1 MEENINI
8 QRGGTTVQTQQPQQ
22 TTTSTFNFPTQV
34 ISLPSEGKV
43 YTESNPLSK
52 GTLEI
57 KYLTA
62 REEDILADS
71 NLINKGVV
79 LDKLLESVVVQV
91 GVNPDDLVT
100 GDKNAVYL
108 AARVLGYGPEYDVEI
123 TDPFSNERQK
133 VSIDLTKIQTKDID
147 YSLLNTENRYAFTLP
162 SQTKIVFKFLTHKDE
177 KDITNEIN
185 ALARLTKGKGGSSEV
200 TTRLKYMILSVND
213 NSDRG
218 YVNNW
223 VSNQFLAKDIQAFR
237 AYVKSIS
244 PDLNMKFEFISDVT
258 GETEALDIPFGINFF
273 YPSSGL

>member
-8 QRGGTTVQTQQPQQ
+8 QRGGTGVQTQQPQQ
-22 TTTSTFNFPTQV
+22 TTSTFNFPTQV

-43 YTESNPLSK
+43 YPDSNPLSK

-62 REEDILADS
+62 REEDILADT

-91 GVNPDDLVT
+91 GVNADDLVT

-108 AARVLGYGPEYDVEI
+108 AARVLGYGPEYEVEL
-123 TDPFSNERQK
+123 TDPFSSERQK

-147 YSLLNTENRYAFTLP
+147 YSLLNTENRYAFLLP
-162 SQTKIVFKFLTHKDE
+162 SQTKIIFKLLTHKDE

-258 GETEALDIPFGINFF
+258 GESEALDIPFGINFF
-273 YPSSGL
+273 YPASGL

>member
-8 QRGGTTVQTQQPQQ
+8 QRGGTPVQTQQPQQ
-22 TTTSTFNFPTQV
+22 TTSTFNFPTQV

-43 YTESNPLSK
+43 YAESNPLSK

-91 GVNPDDLVT
+91 GVNADDLVT

-123 TDPFSNERQK
+123 TDPFSSERQK

-147 YSLLNTENRYAFTLP
+147 YSLLNTENRYAFLLP
-162 SQTKIVFKFLTHKDE
+162 SQTKIIFKLLTHKDE

-258 GETEALDIPFGINFF
+258 GESEALDIPFGINFF
-273 YPSSGL
+273 YPASGL

>member
-1 MEENINI
+1 MEENVQI
-8 QRGGTTVQTQQPQQ
+8 QRGAAPTQPQQ
-22 TTTSTFNFPTQV
+22 TTTATFEFPTQV

-43 YTESNPLSK
+43 YDSTNPLSK

-91 GVNPDDLVT
+91 GVNADDLVT

-123 TDPFSNERQK
+123 TDPFSGEKQK

-147 YSLLNTENRYAFTLP
+147 YSLLNTENRYAFVLP
-162 SQTKIVFKFLTHKDE
+162 SQTKIIFKLLTHKDE

-185 ALARLTKGKGGSSEV
+185 ALARLTKGKTNSSEV

-223 VSNQFLAKDIQAFR
+223 VLNQFLAKDIQAFR

>member
-1 MEENINI
+1 MEENISI
-8 QRGGTTVQTQQPQQ
+8 QRGAVPTQQQPTQ
-22 TTTSTFNFPTQV
+22 TTSTFDFPTQV

-43 YTESNPLSK
+43 YAASNPLSA

-79 LDKLLESVVVQV
+79 LDKLLESVVVQR
-91 GVNPDDLVT
+91 GVNADDLVT

-108 AARVLGYGPEYDVEI
+108 AARVLGYGPDYDVEV
-123 TDPFSNERQK
+123 TDPFSGERQK
-133 VSIDLTKIQTKDID
+133 VTIDLTKIQTKDID
-147 YSLLNTENRYAFTLP
+147 YSLLNTENRYTFELP
-162 SQTKIVFKFLTHKDE
+162 SKTKIVFKLLTHKDE
-177 KDITNEIN
+177 KDITAEIN

-200 TTRLKYMILSVND
+200 TTRLKYMIISVDD
-213 NSDRG
+213 NSDRA

-223 VSNQFLAKDIQAFR
+223 VANRFLAKDVQAFR
-237 AYVKSIS
+237 AYVKTVS
-244 PDLNMKFEFISDVT
+244 PDLSMKFDFVSDLT

-273 YPSSGL
+273 YPTSGL

>member
-1 MEENINI
+1 MEENISI
-8 QRGGTTVQTQQPQQ
+8 QRGAIPTQPQPSQ
-22 TTTSTFNFPTQV
+22 TTSNFDFPTQI

-43 YTESNPLSK
+43 YPASNPLSA

-71 NLINKGVV
+71 NLINKGIV
-79 LDKLLESVVVQV
+79 LDKLLESVVVQK
-91 GVNPDDLVT
+91 GVNADDLVT

-108 AARVLGYGPEYDVEI
+108 AARVLGYGPDYDVEV
-123 TDPFSNERQK
+123 TDPFSGERQR
-133 VSIDLTKIQTKDID
+133 VTVDLTAIQTKDID
-147 YSLLNTENRYAFTLP
+147 YSLLNTENRYSFILP
-162 SQTKIVFKFLTHKDE
+162 SGTKIVFKLLTHKDE

-185 ALARLTKGKGGSSEV
+185 AMTRLTKGKGGASEV
-200 TTRLKYMILSVND
+200 TTRLKYMVISVDD

-223 VSNQFLAKDIQAFR
+223 VSNRFLAKDVQAFR
-237 AYVKSIS
+237 AYVKTIS
-244 PDLNMKFEFISDVT
+244 PDLNMKFDFVSDIT

-273 YPSSGL
+273 YPTT

>member
-8 QRGGTTVQTQQPQQ
+8 QRGGTPVQTQPQ

-43 YTESNPLSK
+43 YAESNPLSK

-91 GVNPDDLVT
+91 GVNADDLVT

-123 TDPFSNERQK
+123 TDPFSSERQK

-147 YSLLNTENRYAFTLP
+147 YSILNTENRYAFTLP
-162 SQTKIVFKFLTHKDE
+162 SETKIIFKLLTHKDE
-177 KDITNEIN
+177 KDITN
-185 ALARLTKGKGGSSEV
+185 
-200 TTRLKYMILSVND
+200 
-213 NSDRG
+213 
-218 YVNNW
+218 
-223 VSNQFLAKDIQAFR
+223 
-237 AYVKSIS
+237 
-244 PDLNMKFEFISDVT
+244 
-258 GETEALDIPFGINFF
+258 
-273 YPSSGL
+273 